1 MQTFYQPHDKQTNCI
16 VQYLQTRCK
25 GSILWAP
32 IWKQPERR
40 GAVQCNQLHYRPSAA
55 QRPFWRNMSFF
66 SPLSLFSKI
75 LLSNDFFL
83 TFGIHKPFGTH
94 FTMLTFSSVCSGAQ
108 ALWISWSDTAGFHR
122 TSTPSIPQHCVNK
135 GTRMMTS
142 KYRIKQNKEQLNE
155 GNQQKTIKY
164 LNFAIETPNTSFYQQ
179 TSKYLGFVLRYGL
192 YKIKVLFMVVKI
204 K

>member
-1 MQTFYQPHDKQTNCI
+1 MTSRLTVLCSICRQDARAAFSELLSENSLNVEVLFSVINSTIAP
-16 VQYLQTRCK
+16 LQHS
-25 GSILWAP
+25 G
-32 IWKQPERR
+32 
-40 GAVQCNQLHYRPSAA
+40 PSGGTCH
-55 QRPFWRNMSFF
+55 FF
-66 SPLSLFSKI
+66 PLSVSSLKYCWAMI
-75 LLSNDFFL
+75 FFL

-122 TSTPSIPQHCVNK
+122 KSTPSIPQHCVNK

>member
-1 MQTFYQPHDKQTNCI
+1 MTSRLTVLCSICRQDARAAFSELLSENSLNVEVLFSVINSTIAP
-16 VQYLQTRCK
+16 LQHS
-25 GSILWAP
+25 G
-32 IWKQPERR
+32 
-40 GAVQCNQLHYRPSAA
+40 PSGGT
-55 QRPFWRNMSFF
+55 FF